1 MNSATTHRHEPTF
14 TPTSPPALL
23 RRALRRIA
31 GTALLLLVMA
41 LAHELAAP
49 APLGQAAAPA
59 STGHEM
65 ALSPGTVDDRS

>member
-1 MNSATTHRHEPTF
+1 MNITTQRQEPS
-14 TPTSPPALL
+14 PTSPAKLL

-49 APLGQAAAPA
+49 APQEQASAPSGTSAAL
-59 STGHEM
+59 
-65 ALSPGTVDDRS
+65 ALKPGSAAGRS